1 MKASYSVVK
10 LGSPILIS
18 SFLSFLVDFFFFFK
32 HMKNKRVGNQ
42 PDALYMTAADIF
54 S

>member
-18 SFLSFLVDFFFFFK
+18 SFLSFLVDFFFFK

>member
-1 MKASYSVVK
+1 MKASYSVEK

-18 SFLSFLVDFFFFFK
+18 RFLSFLVDFFFK